1 MTAQLI
7 HLGVLQSESNSI
19 TFLDLRQKMRTYGAL
34 LPRGGSTRLPRG
46 WFQSI
51 YNPDIKKTLSYDAL
65 NPSPPKQSKYVQSI
79 YIADF
84 DICLLRIVGLL
95 VHADAV
101 LFGRSVLSRFALS

>member
-34 LPRGGSTRLPRG
+34 LPGGSTRLPRG

-65 NPSPPKQSKYVQSI
+65 NPSPPKQSKYI
-79 YIADF
+79 CAEYIADF

-95 VHADAV
+95 VHAVGV